1 MTTLPQLT
9 RPWAG
14 YTFHS
19 GKQAE
24 AIREFQKALEL
35 SGAADTDIQLDLGF
49 AYAMSGRRDEARR
62 TLAKLEQMHQQGLVP
77 SASVAILYGALG
89 ESSEAFAWLEKA
101 YEERDPQLIY
111 LSETLKPG
119 PWFNIECLPLQC

>member
-1 MTTLPQLT
+1 MLKEI
-9 RPWAG
+9 A
-14 YTFHS
+14 
-19 GKQAE
+19 
-24 AIREFQKALEL
+24 
-35 SGAADTDIQLDLGF
+35 DLGF

-101 YEERDPQLIY
+101 YEERDPSTY
-111 LSETLKPG
+111 LSQSRSKIRATA
-119 PWFNIECLPLQC
+119 